1 MLLVLQDGVWEFLKG
16 IATFLYNFALTLG
29 GPGLFFIAIADSSF
43 LSIPEGNDLLIVI
56 LSTGQTW
63 ERMAYLAS
71 MTIMGSVTG
80 CLLLFSVGRRGG
92 GFLARRMSQKRI
104 GEFQAAYRKWGVW
117 SILIPSLLPPP
128 TPFKIFVLSAGMFK
142 VSYSRFT
149 VAVLIGRSVRYF
161 MWGILAVLYG
171 ETARYFLEHNLKL
184 VGVVLFMLLVTAILT
199 YTLIWYKSR
208 RNPGQEKIV

>member
-1 MLLVLQDGVWEFLKG
+1 MLLAWQDGLWAFLKG
-16 IATFLYNFALTLG
+16 IGSFLYNFALTLG

-63 ERMAYLAS
+63 ERMLYFAS
-71 MTIMGSVTG
+71 MTILGSVTG
-80 CLLLFSVGRRGG
+80 CILLFAVGRRGG
-92 GFLARRMSQKRI
+92 GFLGRRLGQKRVVDF
-104 GEFQAAYRKWGVW
+104 EATYRKWGVW
-117 SILIPSLLPPP
+117 SILIPSILPPP

-142 VSYSRFT
+142 VSYSRFI
-149 VAVLIGRSVRYF
+149 VAVLIGRSIRYY

-184 VGVVLFMLLVTAILT
+184 VGLVLFVLLITAILT

-208 RNPGQEKIV
+208 RNPGQENIV